1 MGELKNVAV
10 GYFRNYLLPQGFA
23 TVATPDIL
31 AEINAAREAEA
42 RAKQQEKARAEAMAT
57 ALRTIGKFVI
67 KKKVGENEQIFGRCV
82 LGLFGWCPSVTPAP
96 TA

>member
-1 MGELKNVAV
+1 MTRDIPGVGTIGQLKNVAV
-10 GYFRNYLLPQGFA
+10 GYFRNYLAPKGYA

-67 KKKVGENEQIFGRCV
+67 KKKVGENDQIFGRCV
-82 LGLFGWCPSVTPAP
+82 I
-96 TA
+96 